1 VLSQNL
7 INGLTMPPIRTL
19 QVISDTLK
27 TEIGFFFTEREEKGY
42 II

>member
-1 VLSQNL
+1 
-7 INGLTMPPIRTL
+7 MPSIPTL
-19 QVISDTLK
+19 QTVADTLK